1 MACAVVVYARMNSLT
16 LDWCNT
22 PMNLPVACTLSPET
36 LAALR
41 AGLLPAFALEAETR
55 EQAPDGL
62 RLRFSASTERL
73 QRIAAVIDA
82 ERQCCRFC
90 ASTLRWNPTAAP
102 CG

>member
-16 LDWCNT
+16 LNWCNT

-36 LAALR
+36 LAARR

-62 RLRFSASTERL
+62 RLRFVADYL
-73 QRIAAVIDA
+73 QRIAAVVDA
-82 ERQCCRFC
+82 ERQCCRF
-90 ASTLRWNPTAAP
+90 LRFDLTVEPDGGP
-102 CG
+102 V